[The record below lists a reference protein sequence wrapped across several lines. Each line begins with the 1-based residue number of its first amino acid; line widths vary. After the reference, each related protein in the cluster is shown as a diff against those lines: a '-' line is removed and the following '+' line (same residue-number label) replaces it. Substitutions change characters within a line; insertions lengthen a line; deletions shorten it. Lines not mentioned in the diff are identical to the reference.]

1 MPFVTI
7 TWLDLEGIMLNKI
20 SQRKTY
26 DMIPLICEILKNE
39 QINQDRIR
47 LTDKEKK
54 LEFARGVRGGE
65 SWVTYE
71 GG

>member
-1 MPFVTI
+1 M
-7 TWLDLEGIMLNKI
+7 I
-20 SQRKTY
+20 S
-26 DMIPLICEILKNE
+26 LICEILKKE

-47 LTDKEKK
+47 LIDKEKK
-54 LEFARGVRGGE
+54 LEFARGVRVGE

>member
-1 MPFVTI
+1 MV
-7 TWLDLEGIMLNKI
+7 
-20 SQRKTY
+20 S
-26 DMIPLICEILKNE
+26 LICEIFKKE

-47 LTDKEKK
+47 LIDKEKK
-54 LEFARGVRGGE
+54 LEFARWVRAGE